1 MRRWSFIQW
10 GIFHCVRLLHKD
22 GLCRNFLWCF
32 GWEYD
37 KIIPVKILLT
47 HTAWGS
53 GCLNALMRIPCVIQI
68 KINMCLGLASE
79 ARGICWYA
87 VCIDTLC
94 LHHRIP
100 YGYGAWAV
108 DSPGLGGAV
117 QPLFDYHRPKLELF
131 YSIGRKGIYNPLRA
145 GFVCESKDAG
155 FFKTH
160 SNAQMAVLRVPVS
173 EAQLRA
179 LEESLASFQENAEH
193 IKYSLFGLV
202 YCYFGISAKRENKY
216 FCSQFVAEIL
226 QSAGIDLLQK
236 PPTLTFPHDFLLLP
250 EAESIYTETFQN
262 YCFG

>member
-1 MRRWSFIQW
+1 MLSASTHYVYIIVSRTDTVLGRLIRR
-10 GIFHCVRLLHKD
+10 
-22 GLCRNFLWCF
+22 
-32 GWEYD
+32 
-37 KIIPVKILLT
+37 
-47 HTAWGS
+47 
-53 GCLNALMRIPCVIQI
+53 
-68 KINMCLGLASE
+68 
-79 ARGICWYA
+79 
-87 VCIDTLC
+87 
-94 LHHRIP
+94 
-100 YGYGAWAV
+100 
-108 DSPGLGGAV
+108 GLGAPFNHCSITTD
-117 QPLFDYHRPKLELF
+117 QSLSCF
-131 YSIGRKGIYNPLRA
+131 YSIGRKGIYNPLRT

-250 EAESIYTETFQN
+250 EAESIYTGTFQN